1 MSKILDLLFAD
12 ENRAA
17 ARSGTGGLLAS
28 LLDADGDGSVWD
40 DVLGMA
46 ARGLTR

>member
-1 MSKILDLLFAD
+1 MSKILDLLSAD
-12 ENRAA
+12 GNRAA
-17 ARSGTGGLLAS
+17 IDQAS
-28 LLDADGDGSVWD
+28 SRLGHAFGDKRTRD